1 MSKKMKG
8 VAFNPSSSHVSYE
21 DVRSRFKY
29 QTLIQD
35 FFELQKETDVA
46 RNNLVVMKQR
56 KQTLEA
62 EVRFLRRRR
71 KFLLKTRSST
81 PQQWQSQNMETT
93 QYRKNK
99 KEKFNPKKDATLPN
113 LPPIHNLKQKGR
125 VYIEKKNMVP
135 SRPPIVFDLDQSV
148 NMHGVNLNQRVIG
161 NMSPGAEFSQK
172 ESGISGKEA
181 AVQARAPIFDLNQ
194 ISMEEEEEAQES
206 FEDQR
211 KEQTDLKLSICRN
224 VGDGSTN
231 RSGKR
236 KISWQDPV
244 ALRV

>member
-8 VAFNPSSSHVSYE
+8 VAFDPSPYE
-21 DVRSRFKY
+21 DVRARFKH

-35 FFELQKETDVA
+35 FLELQQETEAA
-46 RNNLVVMKQR
+46 RNQLEAMKQK

-81 PQQWQSQNMETT
+81 SQEVILPNIETT
-93 QYRKNK
+93 QYRKSK
-99 KEKFNPKKDATLPN
+99 KEKVNNPKKGATLTN
-113 LPPIHNLKQKGR
+113 LPPTPNVIQRAKMYTK
-125 VYIEKKNMVP
+125 KKNVINNE
-135 SRPPIVFDLDQSV
+135 PPNAV
-148 NMHGVNLNQRVIG
+148 NLGRNVNLYGVDLNQRVIG
-161 NMSPGAEFSQK
+161 NNSFPVTEFVQK
-172 ESGISGKEA
+172 ENGVSGEKPL
-181 AVQARAPIFDLNQ
+181 VQARAPIFDLNQ
-194 ISMEEEEEAQES
+194 ISMEEEEVQES
-206 FEDQR
+206 FDDQR
-211 KEQTDLKLSICRN
+211 KEQPNDLMLSVCRN